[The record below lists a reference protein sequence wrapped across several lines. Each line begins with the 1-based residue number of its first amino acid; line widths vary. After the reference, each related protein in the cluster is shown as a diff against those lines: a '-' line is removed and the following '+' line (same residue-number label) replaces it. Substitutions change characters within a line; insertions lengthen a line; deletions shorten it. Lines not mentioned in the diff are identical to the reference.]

1 MIIQNN
7 FNIGLYKILKTRQ
20 NFERDDLQ
28 KYLVS
33 AVVAD
38 NYFQVDNNW
47 VVGSNFVVV
56 VVEAF

>member
-20 NFERDDLQ
+20 NFERDEQ
-28 KYLVS
+28 KKYLVS

-38 NYFQVDNNW
+38 NQGLVLVTEA
-47 VVGSNFVVV
+47 VVK
-56 VVEAF
+56 AY